1 MSEAPDLHVMLDLET
16 MGRSAPCAIV
26 AIGAVHF
33 DPWSDWIG
41 QDEELHRFYT
51 RIDLASNPPAL
62 PIDADTVLWWLRQ
75 DEAARAELT
84 READEMFTLE
94 DAVWEFQA
102 WLRSH
107 TPADQLIVWAQGAAF
122 DFPILRAA
130 FKAVGHSDVPWHYYN
145 ERCARTMRKLAP
157 NAILKRAGIKHHA
170 LDDCEHQARMVQAAL
185 RAVRVAAALSG
196 DGSDRS

>member
-1 MSEAPDLHVMLDLET
+1 MSDAPELHVMLDLET
-16 MGRSAPCAIV
+16 MGRAAPCAIG

-41 QDEELHRFYT
+41 QDEELHLFYR
-51 RIDLASNPPAL
+51 RIDLASNPPEL
-62 PIDADTVLWWLRQ
+62 RIDADTVLWWLKQ

-84 READEMFTLE
+84 HKDFDMRTLE
-94 DAVWEFQA
+94 DALFEFRR
-102 WLRSH
+102 WLREH

-130 FKAVGHSDVPWHYYN
+130 YESCVAVDLGNAPWHYWN
-145 ERCARTMRKLAP
+145 ERCARTVCKLSPGAT
-157 NAILKRAGIKHHA
+157 LKRAGIKHHA

-185 RAVRVAAALSG
+185 RALRGSEVA
-196 DGSDRS
+196 